1 MITSEA
7 FGKTADGREVRAY
20 VLRDGANSA
29 TVLNYGGIV
38 QKLLV
43 QGRENKTYNV
53 VLGYGSPSEYDANG
67 GYLGAFIGRVGNRIG
82 KGKFTLDGRD
92 YQLNCNDGNNHLHGG
107 HKGFNTKIFDAETEG
122 GVLVL
127 SGTSADG
134 EENYPGNLRM
144 EVRYSFVGGE
154 LKIEYTA
161 VSDRKT
167 LINLTNHTYFNLD
180 GEGSGD
186 ILGHTLYI
194 DADRVTT
201 ADREL
206 IPHGEF
212 RDVEGTPFDFR
223 KPKKVGKDIG
233 CTGDCDIANG
243 GGYDINYVLNRRG
256 EYRKV
261 AEIAG
266 AESGVAMEVYT
277 DLPGLQFYSGNMLD
291 TKKYK
296 MRTGFCLETQFLP
309 NAVNCPSYAAL
320 GSPVYDK
327 DQIYHSV
334 TAYKFTV
341 R

>member
-82 KGKFTLDGRD
+82 KGKFTLDGRE
-92 YQLNCNDGNNHLHGG
+92 YRLNCNDGKNHLHGG

-180 GEGSGD
+180 GEG
-186 ILGHTLYI
+186 
-194 DADRVTT
+194 
-201 ADREL
+201 
-206 IPHGEF
+206 
-212 RDVEGTPFDFR
+212 
-223 KPKKVGKDIG
+223 
-233 CTGDCDIANG
+233 
-243 GGYDINYVLNRRG
+243 
-256 EYRKV
+256 
-261 AEIAG
+261 
-266 AESGVAMEVYT
+266 
-277 DLPGLQFYSGNMLD
+277 
-291 TKKYK
+291 
-296 MRTGFCLETQFLP
+296 
-309 NAVNCPSYAAL
+309 
-320 GSPVYDK
+320 
-327 DQIYHSV
+327 
-334 TAYKFTV
+334 
-341 R
+341 